1 MLRQIVHIGLALLL
15 LISTT
20 GVAVNKHFC
29 QNELKSVALFVK
41 AKGCHSGKVKK
52 ACPVHGY
59 MMVEAESPAQK
70 GCCDDET
77 EIVKTEEDQIAPTLP
92 EKPAIQT
99 ALLATLL
106 VVLQIELP
114 EIDRQTLHYLNYKP
128 PLLVCDY
135 PSQLQI
141 FLC

>member
-1 MLRQIVHIGLALLL
+1 
-15 LISTT
+15 
-20 GVAVNKHFC
+20 
-29 QNELKSVALFVK
+29 
-41 AKGCHSGKVKK
+41 
-52 ACPVHGY
+52 
-59 MMVEAESPAQK
+59 MVEAEKSDQK

-92 EKPAIQT
+92 EDSTIQP

-106 VVLQIELP
+106 VVLQLELP
-114 EIDRQTLHYLNYKP
+114 EIDRQTLDYLNYKP